1 MNFAVLTIRTL
12 IRGGTQCFFLSI
24 LKCMKLYIAILSG
37 DQVVSFAVL
46 IQLERYTDSWR
57 YTVYY
62 FQHFEVHFEVLIR
75 LVMHFAVY
83 VITVK
88 MNVIRAGPQVTT

>member
-1 MNFAVLTIRTL
+1 
-12 IRGGTQCFFLSI
+12 
-24 LKCMKLYIAILSG
+24 MKLYIAILSG
-37 DQVVSFAVL
+37 DQVVYFAVF
-46 IQLERYTDSWR
+46 IQLEHYTDSWR

-62 FQHFEVHFEVLIR
+62 FQHFEVLKLVIR

-88 MNVIRAGPQVTT
+88 MNVIRAGTIRRNCI

>member
-1 MNFAVLTIRTL
+1 MEVHSA
-12 IRGGTQCFFLSI
+12 SI

-46 IQLERYTDSWR
+46 IQLEHYTDSWR

-62 FQHFEVHFEVLIR
+62 FQHFEVHETGDKVGHAVCCIR
-75 LVMHFAVY
+75 NY
-83 VITVK
+83 SE
-88 MNVIRAGPQVTT
+88 NECD